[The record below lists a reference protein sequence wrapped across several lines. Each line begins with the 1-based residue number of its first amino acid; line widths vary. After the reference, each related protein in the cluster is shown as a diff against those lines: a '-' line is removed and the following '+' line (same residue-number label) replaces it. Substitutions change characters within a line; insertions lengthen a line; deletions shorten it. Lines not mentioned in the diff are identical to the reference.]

1 MIKPLALVRSLPIW
15 MCLAATGA
23 IADPG
28 SYFVRTNASGGA
40 LLVDGE
46 TQIELSR
53 SDSRGDAF
61 GSANLADGKLR
72 AFVSGIDPDN
82 SNSMWVDFGETLSVI
97 GVTEATVV
105 TLTMMVSGSLSG
117 TVPYAN
123 ARLQVGNAGF
133 DCRPGVCLFDGPT
146 SDTDSE
152 LWASPPDKSVDRLL
166 SVQRTVTPENPA
178 FSFVAALQLTAN
190 AGGTADFSNTAT
202 MMFELPPGLSFT
214 SASGVFLSPIP
225 EPMTAALFAL
235 GLGVLC
241 ARRKELALG
250 RHAS

>member
-1 MIKPLALVRSLPIW
+1 MIQRYSVVRSMPVW
-15 MCLAATGA
+15 MCLVATSA
-23 IADPG
+23 LAEPG
-28 SYFVRTNASGGA
+28 SYFVRTNTSGGA

-53 SDSRGDAF
+53 SDFRGEAF
-61 GSANLADGKLR
+61 GSANLADGRLK
-72 AFVSGIDPDN
+72 AFVSGIDPAN
-82 SNSMWVDFGETLSVI
+82 TNGMWVDFGETISVI
-97 GVTEATVV
+97 GVTEPMVV

-146 SDTDSE
+146 SDTDSWQ
-152 LWASPPDKSVDRLL
+152 WASPPDKSVDRLF
-166 SVQRTVTPENPA
+166 SVQRTLTPENST

-190 AGGTADFSNTAT
+190 AGGTADFSHTAT
-202 MMFELPPGLSFT
+202 MMFELPPGLTFT
-214 SASGVFLSPIP
+214 SASGVFLSPVP

-235 GLGVLC
+235 GVGVLC
-241 ARRKELALG
+241 VRRKELAVG
-250 RHAS
+250 PHAS